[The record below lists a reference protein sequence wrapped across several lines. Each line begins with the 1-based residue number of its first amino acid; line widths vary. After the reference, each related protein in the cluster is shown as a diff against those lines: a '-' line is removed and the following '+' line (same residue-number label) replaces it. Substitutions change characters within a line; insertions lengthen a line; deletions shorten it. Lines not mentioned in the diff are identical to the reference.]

1 MATDRHREAQDGGA
15 YGSAA
20 AAEGWR
26 RGAAARAQFLDGL
39 GLGQRR
45 RREKPRR

>member
-1 MATDRHREAQDGGA
+1 LTPFSSISAPVASATTVA
-15 YGSAA
+15 
-20 AAEGWR
+20 
-26 RGAAARAQFLDGL
+26 LDGL